1 MSDVNFKIQDNTQVV
16 HARIQIFSAGGIT
29 VEIEQVEGGVNL
41 IITDDKG
48 EHVGFIADGK
58 TGPQGEKGDTG
69 PQGPQ
74 GETGPQGPQGIQGI
88 QGETGPTGP
97 HGPQGIQGDT
107 GPQGP
112 QGDKGDKGDTGEQGP
127 QGETGP
133 QGPQGIQGETGP
145 QGPQGIQGETGPQ
158 GPQGEKGEDGTSVLT
173 NNNKKLAY
181 ARRQEFGNSVYAA
194 LVDEDNAYNIIYG
207 LPSGP
212 SAGAYLKTSGTAQAT
227 AEWETPDTTPTQ
239 GSDKLITSGGVQA
252 YVQSEIASQITAAL
266 AASY

>member
-1 MSDVNFKIQDNTQVV
+1 MAQERIKIAN
-16 HARIQIFSAGGIT
+16 IM
-29 VEIEQVEGGVNL
+29 
-41 IITDDKG
+41 
-48 EHVGFIADGK
+48 
-58 TGPQGEKGDTG
+58 G

-97 HGPQGIQGDT
+97 
-107 GPQGP
+107 
-112 QGDKGDKGDTGEQGP
+112 
-127 QGETGP
+127 
-133 QGPQGIQGETGP
+133 

-158 GPQGEKGEDGTSVLT
+158 GPQGEKGEDGVSVLT

-181 ARRQEFGNSVYAA
+181 ARRQTNGNAVYAA
-194 LVDEDNAYNIIYG
+194 LIDEDNSFNNIYG

-212 SAGAYLKTSGTAQAT
+212 SAGAYLKTSGTTQAT

-252 YVQSEIASQITAAL
+252 YVQSEIAAQITAAL